1 MELLVTLRNPRM
13 LYKIQSYCDGIIVGS
28 LFSLSYNYTI
38 DELININNFCKT
50 NRLKIYIVIDAFISE
65 DDKQELY
72 RYLEIIKRMNVDG
85 IYFHDLA
92 IYEVAETYE
101 LKNKLIYDGYS
112 VMCNTLEAGYY
123 LSKGIDGVV
132 ISRELTFAE
141 ANNIITMIPGM
152 IDMQIFGY
160 LRMSYS
166 RRKFIKNYMKEI
178 GKPYIYEESKNL
190 SLIEEQRNYKMPII
204 EDQYGTRI
212 YTDFI
217 LETMKEIPYLKM
229 NLRRGIIDTL
239 FIDDEN
245 LILTILR
252 EYSRVTMDNSE
263 FLRQSVYKNFPN
275 RYSSG
280 YFYQKT
286 NITKDE

>member
-13 LYKIQSYCDGIIVGS
+13 LYKIQPYVQGIIVGS
-28 LFSLSYNYTI
+28 LFSLSYNYTL
-38 DELININNFCKT
+38 DEIANINNYCK
-50 NRLKIYIVIDAFISE
+50 NNKIKIYIAIDAFISE
-65 DDKQELY
+65 DDKTSLY
-72 RYLEIIKRMNVDG
+72 SYMEFIKDLNVDG

-92 IYEVAETYE
+92 IYEIAGMYE
-101 LKNKLIYDGYS
+101 IRDKLIYDGYS
-112 VMCNTLEAGYY
+112 VMCNTLEAAYF
-123 LSKGIDGVV
+123 LSRGIDGVV
-132 ISRELTFAE
+132 ISRELTFKE
-141 ANNIITMIPGM
+141 ANNIVTMIPGM

-166 RRKFIKNYMKEI
+166 RRKFIRNYMKEI

-190 SLIEEQRNYKMPII
+190 SLIEEMRNYKMPIV

-217 LETMKEIPYLKM
+217 LESMKEIPYLRN

-252 EYSRVTMDNSE
+252 EYQRVTVENSE
-263 FLRQSVYKNFPN
+263 FLRQSIYKNFPN

>member
-1 MELLVTLRNPRM
+1 MESLVTLRNSRM
-13 LYKIQSYCDGIIVGS
+13 LYKIQPYVQGIIVGS
-28 LFSLSYNYTI
+28 LFSLSYNYTL
-38 DELININNFCKT
+38 DEIANINNYCK
-50 NRLKIYIVIDAFISE
+50 NNKIKIYIAIDAFISE
-65 DDKQELY
+65 DDKTNLY
-72 RYLEIIKRMNVDG
+72 SYMEFIKDLNVDG

-92 IYEVAETYE
+92 IYEVAGMYE
-101 LKNKLIYDGYS
+101 IRDKLIYDGYS
-112 VMCNTLEAGYY
+112 VMCNTLEAAYF
-123 LSKGIDGVV
+123 LSRGIDGVV
-132 ISRELTFAE
+132 ISRELTFKE
-141 ANNIITMIPGM
+141 ANSIVTMIPGM

-166 RRKFIKNYMKEI
+166 RRKFIRNYMKEI

-190 SLIEEQRNYKMPII
+190 SLIEEKRNYKMPIV

-217 LETMKEIPYLKM
+217 LESMKEIPYLRN

-252 EYSRVTMDNSE
+252 EYQRVTVENSE
-263 FLRQSVYKNFPN
+263 FLRQSIYKNFPN

>member
-1 MELLVTLRNPRM
+1 MELLVTLRNPKM
-13 LYKIQSYCDGIIVGS
+13 LYKIQPYVQGIIVGS
-28 LFSLSYNYTI
+28 LFSLSYNYTLNEI
-38 DELININNFCKT
+38 ANINNYCK
-50 NRLKIYIVIDAFISE
+50 NKKIKIYITIDAFISE
-65 DDKQELY
+65 DDKANLY
-72 RYLEIIKRMNVDG
+72 SYMEFIKDLNVDG

-92 IYEVAETYE
+92 IYEVAGMYE
-101 LKNKLIYDGYS
+101 IRDKLIYDGYS
-112 VMCNTLEAGYY
+112 VMCNTLEATYF
-123 LSKGIDGVV
+123 LSRGVDGVV
-132 ISRELTFAE
+132 ISRELTFE
-141 ANNIITMIPGM
+141 EVNDIITMIPGM

-166 RRKFIKNYMKEI
+166 RRKFIRNYMKEI

-190 SLIEEQRNYKMPII
+190 SLIEEKRNYKMPIV

-217 LETMKEIPYLKM
+217 LESMKEIPYLRN

-252 EYSRVTMDNSE
+252 EYQRVTVENSE
-263 FLRQSVYKNFPN
+263 FLRQSIYKNFPN

>member
-13 LYKIQSYCDGIIVGS
+13 LYKIQPYVQGIIVGS
-28 LFSLSYNYTI
+28 LFSLSYNYTL
-38 DELININNFCKT
+38 DEIANINNYCK
-50 NRLKIYIVIDAFISE
+50 NNKIKIYIAIDAFISE
-65 DDKQELY
+65 DDKTKLY
-72 RYLEIIKRMNVDG
+72 SYMEFIKDLNVDG

-92 IYEVAETYE
+92 IYEVARMYE
-101 LKNKLIYDGYS
+101 IRDKLIYDGYS
-112 VMCNTLEAGYY
+112 VMCNTLEAAYF
-123 LSKGIDGVV
+123 LSRGIDGVV
-132 ISRELTFAE
+132 ISRELTFKE
-141 ANNIITMIPGM
+141 ANNIVTMIPSM

-166 RRKFIKNYMKEI
+166 RRKFIRNYMKEI

-190 SLIEEQRNYKMPII
+190 SLIEEMRNYKMPIV

-217 LETMKEIPYLKM
+217 LESMKEIPYLRN

-252 EYSRVTMDNSE
+252 EYQRVTVENSE
-263 FLRQSVYKNFPN
+263 FLRQSIYKNFPN

>member
-1 MELLVTLRNPRM
+1 MELLVTLRNPKM
-13 LYKIQSYCDGIIVGS
+13 LYKIQPYVQGIIVGS
-28 LFSLSYNYTI
+28 LFSLSYNYTLNEI
-38 DELININNFCKT
+38 ANINNYCK
-50 NRLKIYIVIDAFISE
+50 NKKIKIYITIDAFISE
-65 DDKQELY
+65 DDKANLY
-72 RYLEIIKRMNVDG
+72 SYMEFIKDLNVDG

-92 IYEVAETYE
+92 IYEVAGMYE
-101 LKNKLIYDGYS
+101 IRDKLIYDGYS
-112 VMCNTLEAGYY
+112 VMCNTLEATYF
-123 LSKGIDGVV
+123 LSRGIDGVV
-132 ISRELTFAE
+132 ISRELTFE
-141 ANNIITMIPGM
+141 EVNNIITMIPGM

-166 RRKFIKNYMKEI
+166 RRKFIRNYMKEI

-190 SLIEEQRNYKMPII
+190 SLIEEKRNYKMPIV

-217 LETMKEIPYLKM
+217 LESMKEIPYLRN

-252 EYSRVTMDNSE
+252 EYQRVTVENSE
-263 FLRQSVYKNFPN
+263 FLRQSIYKNFPN